1 MPCTCLSS
9 LSGVKM
15 MESEGKMTTTDARG
29 WIAALIKAMHEET
42 SGSWPDPEYKDEV
55 YSALEMAIQAL
66 SQEPCTDAVSRDA
79 VLDETIRKNSIW
91 NSITNSEGKNLEEI
105 ILELPSVTQKPI
117 ECDDAVSRDF
127 EIGDEVRMI
136 GSDPIY
142 DDCDV
147 GWVIRNASEKVKTM
161 YVMRND
167 GSADEE
173 NKAEWYKTGRHNAVI
188 AEVIKALPSVTQKS
202 GQWISYY
209 DEDTKTYWYE
219 CDRCHTERAF
229 NTDYCPDC
237 GCRMVATQESE
248 DDG

>member
-1 MPCTCLSS
+1 MSREEANKLIMQACERTWNEKTC
-9 LSGVKM
+9 K
-15 MESEGKMTTTDARG
+15 EIFK
-29 WIAALIKAMHEET
+29 
-42 SGSWPDPEYKDEV
+42 
-55 YSALEMAIQAL
+55 AL
-66 SQEPCTDAVSRDA
+66 SQEPC
-79 VLDETIRKNSIW
+79 
-91 NSITNSEGKNLEEI
+91 
-105 ILELPSVTQKPI
+105 
-117 ECDDAVSRDF
+117 DDAISRDF

-202 GQWISYY
+202 GKWIKVKSG
-209 DEDTKTYWYE
+209 DKDFPESIV
-219 CDRCHTERAF
+219 CSRCNNENSHLDF
-229 NTDYCPDC
+229 NENAEPIGKVFVTSKYCPNC
-237 GCRMVATQESE
+237 GACMKEGRTLDEFIE
-248 DDG
+248 DSKEREE

>member
-1 MPCTCLSS
+1 
-9 LSGVKM
+9 
-15 MESEGKMTTTDARG
+15 MTNERASVIIGNIPVYGDECYS
-29 WIAALIKAMHEET
+29 IA
-42 SGSWPDPEYKDEV
+42 EYQEAKTIAV
-55 YSALEMAIQAL
+55 QAL
-66 SQEPCTDAVSRDA
+66 SQEPKYYPPCEDCHKRMDEIRRAYNKLKEQEPCEDA
-79 VLDETIRKNSIW
+79 I
-91 NSITNSEGKNLEEI
+91 
-105 ILELPSVTQKPI
+105 
-117 ECDDAVSRDF
+117 SRDF

-173 NKAEWYKTGRHNAVI
+173 AKAEWYRTGRHNAVI

-202 GQWISYY
+202 TAGHWISHY
-209 DEDTKTYWYE
+209 DEDTKTYWHE
-219 CDRCHTERAF
+219 CDRCHAERAF

-237 GCRMVATQESE
+237 GCRMVATQERE
-248 DDG
+248 G